1 MLAQVTNKN
10 ALCAFVFPPVRLG
23 SLLLDERDDDRL
35 RPLQMHSIAMALS
48 TAEGLIDEV
57 IQLTE
62 RSLPDHIN
70 DASGTVDDGEGNTKD
85 EFGLQALTRALVA
98 KQEAV
103 VDSISGLRDMLCFA
117 HAGQECVSIS
127 P

>member
-1 MLAQVTNKN
+1 MLAQETNKN

-23 SLLLDERDDDRL
+23 SLLLDERFDDRL

-62 RSLPDHIN
+62 RSLPDHIS
-70 DASGTVDDGEGNTKD
+70 DASGAMDDGEGDTKD
-85 EFGLQALTRALVA
+85 DFGLQALTRALVA

-103 VDSISGLRDMLCFA
+103 VESISGLRDILSCL
-117 HAGQECVSIS
+117 
-127 P
+127 

>member
-1 MLAQVTNKN
+1 MAYMRNKN

-70 DASGTVDDGEGNTKD
+70 DASGAVDDGEGNTKD

-103 VDSISGLRDMLCFA
+103 VESISGLRDMLC
-117 HAGQECVSIS
+117 C
-127 P
+127 